1 MKSFAH
7 LSLHTEYSIIDSVV
21 RIDRLADR
29 CKAHKISAVG
39 LTDLTNLFA
48 CWQFQRKLRSRGIK
62 PIFGAD
68 VRVLDGGEHPD
79 RLLLLAKDQSGLRN
93 LFKLMTSAY
102 TKYEIHG
109 CITPL
114 QLSEL
119 SDGLIALSGGSQGKI
134 GRLLANSN
142 IAGATQAAKELSEA
156 YPNRF
161 YLELTRTGRAH
172 EEAYI
177 THAVEISQELQIPLV
192 ATNDVRFIDEADY
205 SAHETRYCVAHK
217 QRIGSGAHEKLYSSQ
232 QYLRSPKEMSELFE
246 DLPDAL
252 ENAIEIAKRCTVEI
266 PSGLYLPQFRT
277 ERKGT
282 PEELIDAIAHERLN
296 TVLDKYE
303 AENKS
308 FSDRETYVNR
318 LRTELEV
325 IKQMGFAGYFLIVG
339 DIVSW
344 AKNQEIPVGPGRGS
358 GAASLVAYVLGIVDI
373 DPIAYELMFERL
385 LNPERVS
392 LPDFDIDFCMNRRN
406 EVIEYVTELY
416 GRASV
421 AQIVSFNTFGSKI
434 AVKDAARALGK
445 PRGLAEKI
453 AQLIPIRG
461 VQPIPIAEA
470 IAEVRELENLVRSD
484 PEAKLIVQR
493 GMEVEGL
500 VRNRGKHAGGVVIAP
515 DDLDGYVPIY
525 TETSESEWVT
535 QLDKK
540 DVEEL
545 GLVKFDFLGLKTLTV
560 ISMALDHINSNRER
574 QGLDPISLVG
584 SAHGRCRSISE
595 SSRRRDDRYFS
606 VGIAWYAAES
616 ERSQSHRFR
625 RSHRVTRAVS
635 TRSFG
640 YRRNRL
646 LHSSQEQT

>member
-29 CKAHKISAVG
+29 CKAHKISAVA

-79 RLLLLAKDQSGLRN
+79 RLLLLAKDKSGLRN
-93 LFKLMTSAY
+93 LFKLMTRAY

-205 SAHETRYCVAHK
+205 STHETRYCVAHK

-252 ENAIEIAKRCTVEI
+252 ENALEIAKRCTVEI

-296 TVLDKYE
+296 AVLDKYE

-484 PEAKLIVQR
+484 PEAELIVQR

-500 VRNRGKHAGGVVIAP
+500 VRNRGKHAGGVVIVFVYFY
-515 DDLDGYVPIY
+515 GYFEIY

-540 DVEEL
+540 
-545 GLVKFDFLGLKTLTV
+545 
-560 ISMALDHINSNRER
+560 
-574 QGLDPISLVG
+574 
-584 SAHGRCRSISE
+584 
-595 SSRRRDDRYFS
+595 
-606 VGIAWYAAES
+606 
-616 ERSQSHRFR
+616 
-625 RSHRVTRAVS
+625 
-635 TRSFG
+635 
-640 YRRNRL
+640 
-646 LHSSQEQT
+646 